1 MYFTI
6 ILIIILTILFG
17 LYYGIAEYFLN
28 KLNVTNKIKGIS
40 GPKAFPIIGN
50 HLIIRDTTAVFNQ
63 ILNLEKLETLDG
75 EELDA
80 FHYVFRCSLDV
91 IYDVTLGMRINSLI
105 NPDCKLAI
113 SIECAMDIAT
123 QRIFKVWLHPNII
136 FYNIARKKKFQKR
149 ESLLRSNINREL
161 IAKNLDS
168 LFESSY
174 EGEIYSEQD
183 IRDEINTIV
192 IPESEISA
200 TTISFIIL
208 MLATFPKIQ
217 VHKKKTFGTCDQ
229 GNVTSISCS
238 SSPRTG
244 SDVRY
249 NSSAKYWPWP
259 LVFDPGR
266 FLPEKNCS
274 TYFFPFS
281 YGRRNCIGQHFAM
294 TIK

>member
-1 MYFTI
+1 MTSRMAQVEELC
-6 ILIIILTILFG
+6 ILL
-17 LYYGIAEYFLN
+17 
-28 KLNVTNKIKGIS
+28 KIKGIF
-40 GPKAFPIIGN
+40 GPKAFSIIGN
-50 HLIIRDTTAVFNQ
+50 AHLIIRDTTAVFNQ

-91 IYDVTLGMRINSLI
+91 IYDVTLRINSLI
-105 NPDCKLAI
+105 NPDCKLAK

-136 FYNIARKKKFQKR
+136 FYNIARKKKFQLKT
-149 ESLLRSNINREL
+149 L
-161 IAKNLDS
+161 LDS

-174 EGEIYSEQD
+174 EGEKYSEQD

-192 IPESEISA
+192 IPESETSA

-217 VHKKKTFGTCDQ
+217 VHKKKLSELVIKETLRLFPAVLVLARE
-229 GNVTSISCS
+229 VTSAN
-238 SSPRTG
+238 
-244 SDVRY
+244 V
-249 NSSAKYWPWP
+249 PWP